1 MDDAGQGSRCDDSTV
16 PRAAPANDHD
26 GGHEAVQGGWQ
37 QEGNKISGMVVLD
50 DEGQL
55 VGILSMYDILPQLR
69 PAKNPQWESM
79 DDQEVDAFLDAISD
93 RIKTTQIQSIMSRDV
108 ITITPD
114 THVAKILDIMIRRH
128 IRRLPVVE
136 GREVVG
142 MVTLTTVFDH
152 LGDRLLT
159 H

>member
-1 MDDAGQGSRCDDSTV
+1 MLAKARDVMTRQFPVLHPQMTMMEAMKLFKAAGSKEGS
-16 PRAAPANDHD
+16 
-26 GGHEAVQGGWQ
+26 
-37 QEGNKISGMVVLD
+37 KISGMVVLD

>member
-1 MDDAGQGSRCDDSTV
+1 
-16 PRAAPANDHD
+16 
-26 GGHEAVQGGWQ
+26 
-37 QEGNKISGMVVLD
+37 MVVLD